1 MDLADVPVDVFGHL
15 MLLFRRRGDLGVH
28 VTDHIHR
35 LANLP
40 EAVARLTDARHRLL
54 GHFQACMHLLG
65 HLTGA
70 FGQVAQQRV
79 DFRRRV
85 GRALGLGRLVPGALA
100 RIVIVQLRII
110 RPRHI
115 TASGGAEDGIGVGR
129 VTVAE
134 VLVGF
139 ALRNAFG
146 IGRCLMFIRAPDFLV
161 GPRSADDSR
170 FIGSRKRSWSTR
182 VLECGIAIIGG
193 AIVGQITLSLRTS
206 AVVGG
211 N

>member
-1 MDLADVPVDVFGHL
+1 
-15 MLLFRRRGDLGVH
+15 
-28 VTDHIHR
+28 
-35 LANLP
+35 
-40 EAVARLTDARHRLL
+40 
-54 GHFQACMHLLG
+54 MHLLG

-85 GRALGLGRLVPGALA
+85 GRALGLGRLVLGALA

-134 VLVGF
+134 VLEEGEDLFVGF

-170 FIGSRKRSWSTR
+170 FYW
-182 VLECGIAIIGG
+182 
-193 AIVGQITLSLRTS
+193 QP
-206 AVVGG
+206 
-211 N
+211 